1 MCQNCC
7 INLCVQKSLVNIK
20 TTALSWCAK
29 TVVYT
34 CVYRRDIKQQ
44 LLSGVPKL
52 WYKPV
57 VSDVPKLWYK
67 PVVSDVPKLWYKPVC
82 LKSVL

>member
-1 MCQNCC
+1 MCQNCG
-7 INLCVQKSLVNIK
+7 INLCVQKSLV
-20 TTALSWCAK
+20 
-29 TVVYT
+29 
-34 CVYRRDIKQQ
+34 DIKQQ